1 MLVFLAF
8 QVHILADVTSRLL
21 PLPAR
26 DWTENLDE
34 PSYVCRS
41 LLLCSHICLRDYL
54 RPLGYRK
61 KAYIIH
67 SCFASVFQAI
77 HPLFLFLYAF
87 FTCIDNTKYGICR
100 DRASISSLTCIS
112 KIGVLL
118 FKERCLLFRC
128 VEILGIHAA
137 LFFF

>member
-41 LLLCSHICLRDYL
+41 LLLCSHICFARLTKTFWDTA
-54 RPLGYRK
+54 K
-61 KAYIIH
+61 KHTTSIRVLQEFFRQFTLYSHFFIY
-67 SCFASVFQAI
+67 SLCVFVT
-77 HPLFLFLYAF
+77 LSMVF
-87 FTCIDNTKYGICR
+87 
-100 DRASISSLTCIS
+100 
-112 KIGVLL
+112 V
-118 FKERCLLFRC
+118 
-128 VEILGIHAA
+128 
-137 LFFF
+137 